1 MGNLL
6 VGIRTCHYTCRY
18 VSPLQETM
26 DRRAS
31 VFLFVLV
38 SVNGILYWQSNTSYV
53 YTKDNRSMKRLWF
66 KYITDLRISILFI
79 LLINML
85 SYCLSGIIPFSCFEG
100 RPKYASHL
108 DHFLLSEEQ
117 RSVNAFLSD
126 ASTMITLYSLLIL
139 VIPFVYN
146 VYKKE
151 WRNVGFMLLIW
162 LSPIAIILIVNW
174 LLIGI

>member
-1 MGNLL
+1 
-6 VGIRTCHYTCRY
+6 
-18 VSPLQETM
+18 
-26 DRRAS
+26 
-31 VFLFVLV
+31 
-38 SVNGILYWQSNTSYV
+38 
-53 YTKDNRSMKRLWF
+53 MKRLWF
-66 KYITDLRISILFI
+66 KYITDLRISILFM

-117 RSVNAFLSD
+117 RSVNAFLSE

>member
-1 MGNLL
+1 
-6 VGIRTCHYTCRY
+6 
-18 VSPLQETM
+18 
-26 DRRAS
+26 
-31 VFLFVLV
+31 
-38 SVNGILYWQSNTSYV
+38 
-53 YTKDNRSMKRLWF
+53 MKRLWF
-66 KYITDLRISILFI
+66 KYITDLRISILFM

-100 RPKYASHL
+100 RPKYTSHL
-108 DHFLLSEEQ
+108 DYFLLSEEQ
-117 RSVNAFLSD
+117 RNVNAFLSE
-126 ASTMITLYSLLIL
+126 ASMMITLYSLLIL